1 MVAVDKTDVE
11 TSKLRGP
18 KGPLGCNTGA
28 LLLNKQGVFM
38 ACLRIIAGVLLLSLT
53 IVFST
58 SASAEEAGAQSQS
71 AELLPAP
78 QAYMPPT
85 EDELLGD
92 LPVSPNPKE
101 AAAALA
107 VDSGTPE
114 GQDVPLLSSEPHA
127 ESQDAVRAEE
137 PKGSTVKRQGGL
149 APSMPDWAWIAIIS
163 LSATTFLAVLVSFY
177 LYRWR
182 KVLIASQDVLLP
194 EELAKAIN
202 GLSEAFQKLYVENQS
217 FGEASNSNA
226 VKITDGV
233 KMLGR
238 SLLTFQKSLEEKDQE
253 IARFKQGYDTNILK
267 RNLVGFSRLSLFID
281 GVEDETPEIRNI
293 RLLLED
299 ALEDSGVEKFFPEIG
314 ANFKSAV
321 GVEDRPKV
329 EGVDDP
335 SLDMKIIGVER
346 PGFCLG
352 QGGNPSAL
360 VILKARVI
368 VGRYEKENSID

>member
-1 MVAVDKTDVE
+1 
-11 TSKLRGP
+11 
-18 KGPLGCNTGA
+18 
-28 LLLNKQGVFM
+28 M

-335 SLDMKIIGVER
+335 SLDMKIIGGER